1 MATINAAQVKGM
13 LISVADRVIASK
25 EMLCDAD
32 RNIGDGDHGIGMAK
46 GFEAAR
52 RELMARDFTD
62 VYTVFSTVGRT
73 MIREMGG
80 ASGIIFGLLF
90 YAGAKNQ
97 QPKEEVNTQEFTEVF
112 EKALNEI
119 QLKGQAKP
127 GDKTIV
133 DGLVPMVEVMKSC
146 SATDVNF
153 KTLLSEAVAAAKIGK
168 ENSKNY
174 VARYGK
180 AKTLGDRSIG
190 FPDPGCV
197 SLVVIADAMFEWAQ
211 ENL

>member
-1 MATINAAQVKGM
+1 MV
-13 LISVADRVIASK
+13 
-25 EMLCDAD
+25 
-32 RNIGDGDHGIGMAK
+32 
-46 GFEAAR
+46 
-52 RELMARDFTD
+52 RE
-62 VYTVFSTVGRT
+62 
-73 MIREMGG
+73 IGG

-146 SATDVNF
+146 SATDVTF
-153 KTLLSEAVAAAKIGK
+153 KAMLSEALVAAEKGK
-168 ENSKNY
+168 ENSKNF

-197 SLVVIADAMFEWAQ
+197 SLVVIADTMNKWAQ
-211 ENL
+211 EN